1 MRVKGEKID
10 RPITI
15 MYLIDTCVIP
25 PDDFREGGAERQ
37 LYQLAS
43 SLNPEGF
50 RSIVVQ
56 LSSNSSLP
64 VTTGNLGTLELF
76 HFPTRRLY
84 GLDGLRQLS
93 RLLSLAKNKRV
104 DIVHTFFEK
113 SEVMGWLIARLS
125 GIPIWITSRRDLGFK
140 RKKIYEKV
148 FRFTSKDCKKCIAN
162 CHAVKDQMIQQEN
175 LPSEKIEVIYN
186 GIDYS
191 GYQEALK
198 DKSLRVELGIV
209 DGTPLG
215 GMIANFNFEI
225 KGHSYFLQ
233 ATKSVLEKV
242 PETEFLLVGEGP
254 LRNRYEE
261 MARKLGVKK
270 KVHFLGKRSDIPAI
284 LSNLT
289 VSVLSSTSEGLS
301 NVILESMAAGKPVVA
316 TKVGGS
322 PEMVMNGVTGYLVP
336 PADSGAIASAIIDLL
351 QNPDKAIAMGS
362 AGRKV
367 VKEKFTVVTMVKKY
381 EELYASLL
389 EHRGRNPI
397 NSNNYGY

>member
-1 MRVKGEKID
+1 MESQEKINK
-10 RPITI
+10 PITV

-113 SEVMGWLIARLS
+113 SEVMGWLTARLS
-125 GIPIWITSRRDLGFK
+125 KIPIWITSRRDLGFK
-140 RKKIYEKV
+140 RKKIYDRI
-148 FRFTSKDCKKCIAN
+148 FRLTAKDCKKCVAN
-162 CHAVKDQMIQQEN
+162 CYAVKDQVVQQNN
-175 LPSEKIEVIYN
+175 LASEKVEVIYN
-186 GIDYS
+186 GLDLS
-191 GYQEALK
+191 GYQEPFD
-198 DKSLRVELGIV
+198 DKSFRRKLVIENGS
-209 DGTPLG
+209 PLG

-261 MARKLGVKK
+261 MARKLGVKE

-316 TKVGGS
+316 TNVGGS
-322 PEMVMNGVTGYLVP
+322 KEMVADGVTGYLVP
-336 PADSGAIASAIIDLL
+336 PADSQSMANAIINLL
-351 QNPDKAIAMGS
+351 RNPEKAIAMGS
-362 AGRKV
+362 AGREV
-367 VKEKFTVVTMVKKY
+367 VKERFTVETMVKKY
-381 EELYASLL
+381 EELYFSLL
-389 EHRGRNPI
+389 KDRG
-397 NSNNYGY
+397 

>member
-113 SEVMGWLIARLS
+113 SEVMGWLTARLS
-125 GIPIWITSRRDLGFK
+125 KIPIWITSRRDLGFK
-140 RKKIYEKV
+140 RKKIYDRI
-148 FRFTSKDCKKCIAN
+148 FRLTAKDCKKCIAN
-162 CHAVKDQMIQQEN
+162 CYAVKDQVVQQNN
-175 LPSEKIEVIYN
+175 LASEKVEVIYN
-186 GIDYS
+186 GLDLS
-191 GYQEALK
+191 GYQEPFD
-198 DKSLRVELGIV
+198 DKSFRRKLVIEN
-209 DGTPLG
+209 GTPLV

-225 KGHSYFLQ
+225 KGHVYFLG
-233 ATKSVLEKV
+233 AAKKILEKV
-242 PETEFLLVGEGP
+242 PNVKFVLVGDGP
-254 LRNRYEE
+254 LRPRYEE
-261 MARKLGVKK
+261 VAQELNLNNNVY
-270 KVHFLGKRSDIPAI
+270 FLGKRADVPTII
-284 LSNLT
+284 SNLD
-289 VSVLSSTSEGLS
+289 VSVLSSTNEGFS

>member
-1 MRVKGEKID
+1 MGSSGKPNK
-10 RPITI
+10 PITV
-15 MYLIDTCVIP
+15 MYMIDTCVIP

-56 LSSNSSLP
+56 LSSNSSSP
-64 VTTGNLGTLELF
+64 VTTGNLGTLELL

-113 SEVMGWLIARLS
+113 SEVMGWIIARLS

-148 FRFTSKDCKKCIAN
+148 FRFASKDCKKCIAN

-175 LPSEKIEVIYN
+175 LPSEKVEVIYN
-186 GIDYS
+186 GIDFS

-209 DGTPLG
+209 DGTPLVG
-215 GMIANFNFEI
+215 LIANFNFEI
-225 KGHSYFLQ
+225 KGHVYFLG
-233 ATKSVLEKV
+233 AAKKILEKV
-242 PETEFLLVGEGP
+242 PNVKFVLVGDGP
-254 LRNRYEE
+254 LRPRYEE
-261 MARKLGVKK
+261 VARELRIEKSVY
-270 KVHFLGKRSDIPAI
+270 FLGKRADVPTII
-284 LSNLT
+284 SNLD
-289 VSVLSSTSEGLS
+289 VSVLSSTNEGFS

-316 TKVGGS
+316 TNVGGS
-322 PEMVMNGVTGYLVP
+322 REMVADGVTGYLVP
-336 PADSGAIASAIIDLL
+336 PADSNSMAEAIIDLL
-351 QNPDKAIAMGS
+351 ENPDKAMAMGN
-362 AGRKV
+362 AGKKV
-367 VKEKFTVVTMVKKY
+367 TEEKFTLEAMVKKY
-381 EELYASLL
+381 EKLYFSLL
-389 EHRGRNPI
+389 EDR
-397 NSNNYGY
+397 S